1 MLAILVCPLRKEL
14 LVNAIGGLEQN
25 FSHFLSN
32 LKVNNDILRRWP
44 N

>member
-14 LVNAIGGLEQN
+14 LVKTIGGLEQN

>member
-14 LVNAIGGLEQN
+14 LDNTIGGLEQN

>member
-14 LVNAIGGLEQN
+14 LVITIGGLEQN